1 MTRRS
6 SQKNIQ
12 KKNPLDSQS
21 DIFPGRMVKK
31 SLQAEPAGDP
41 AGLRSGGRA
50 PINAAPSLQIPGT
63 KKPLRNHMS
72 TLLPKKKHEG
82 AVMPRSTRPIPLAAA
97 AACLAGL
104 LFCLWVFFTGGR
116 SLCLTDGCVLF
127 QDFRLAGIS
136 LWQAGAVLFA
146 ALLALTLLRLS
157 RIALLLATLALAA
170 DVVLLCIMLFT
181 APCVNC
187 LIVASLIALSFVTFR
202 RAKEPAPRERSPLLV
217 LWSVLLII
225 DLGGVLRDLAEP
237 WSPLESG
244 SEASVQ
250 IYFSPSCPACRT
262 LLEHADGLTDAAWY
276 PVAENER
283 DILVIA
289 AMTKYLEKGLSMAKA
304 VEEAD
309 ESVPF
314 VAEGESR
321 FSLSLLRPDRLLL
334 QVRLWRNHA
343 HVLGAGSD
351 RLPFL
356 EFKGL
361 PAFLMDAPEPEADEV
376 APGEAYPAP
385 DFVLPGQHDIPSIPG
400 LNVAGFCDGSGE
412 TPCEDGTTE
421 APSHG
426 LIDTSGMIPQGS

>member
-1 MTRRS
+1 ML
-6 SQKNIQ
+6 K
-12 KKNPLDSQS
+12 
-21 DIFPGRMVKK
+21 
-31 SLQAEPAGDP
+31 
-41 AGLRSGGRA
+41 
-50 PINAAPSLQIPGT
+50 
-63 KKPLRNHMS
+63 
-72 TLLPKKKHEG
+72 
-82 AVMPRSTRPIPLAAA
+82 STRPIPLAAA

-146 ALLALTLLRLS
+146 ALLALALLRLS
-157 RIALLLATLALAA
+157 RIALLLVTLALAA

-187 LIVASLIALSFVTFR
+187 LIVASLIALSFTAFR
-202 RAKEPAPRERSPLLV
+202 KVEYPVRRERSTLLV

-237 WSPLESG
+237 WSPIESG
-244 SEASVQ
+244 SESSVQ

-262 LLEHADGLTDAAWY
+262 LLAGSDDLTDAAWY

-289 AMTKYLEKGLSMAKA
+289 AMTDQLEKGLTLTKA

-309 ESVPF
+309 KSVPIL
-314 VAEGESR
+314 ADDESSFR
-321 FSLSLLRPDRLLL
+321 LSLLKPGMLLL
-334 QVRLWRNHA
+334 QLRLWRNHA
-343 HVLGAGSD
+343 HVLDAGSD

-361 PAFLMDAPEPEADEV
+361 PAFLMDDPEPEDDETAV
-376 APGEAYPAP
+376 EETSSSP
-385 DFVLPGQHDIPSIPG
+385 DFSLPGQRGLSSIPG

-412 TPCEDGTTE
+412 TPCEDGTAETSAHE
-421 APSHG
+421 

>member
-1 MTRRS
+1 ML
-6 SQKNIQ
+6 K
-12 KKNPLDSQS
+12 
-21 DIFPGRMVKK
+21 
-31 SLQAEPAGDP
+31 
-41 AGLRSGGRA
+41 
-50 PINAAPSLQIPGT
+50 
-63 KKPLRNHMS
+63 
-72 TLLPKKKHEG
+72 
-82 AVMPRSTRPIPLAAA
+82 STRPIPLAAA

-146 ALLALTLLRLS
+146 ALLALALLRLS
-157 RIALLLATLALAA
+157 RIALLLVTLALAA

-187 LIVASLIALSFVTFR
+187 LIVASLIALSFTAFR
-202 RAKEPAPRERSPLLV
+202 NAEYPVRRERSTLLV

-237 WSPLESG
+237 WSPIESG

-262 LLEHADGLTDAAWY
+262 LLAGSDDLTDAAWY

-289 AMTKYLEKGLSMAKA
+289 AMTDQLEKGLTLTKA

-309 ESVPF
+309 KSVPIL
-314 VAEGESR
+314 ADDESSFR
-321 FSLSLLRPDRLLL
+321 LSLLKPGMLLL
-334 QVRLWRNHA
+334 QLRLWRNHA

-361 PAFLMDAPEPEADEV
+361 PAFLMDDPEPEDNETAVE
-376 APGEAYPAP
+376 ETSSSP
-385 DFVLPGQHDIPSIPG
+385 DFSLPGQRGLSSIPG
-400 LNVAGFCDGSGE
+400 LSVAGFCDGSGE
-412 TPCEDGTTE
+412 TPCEDGTAETSAHE
-421 APSHG
+421 

>member
-1 MTRRS
+1 ML
-6 SQKNIQ
+6 K
-12 KKNPLDSQS
+12 
-21 DIFPGRMVKK
+21 
-31 SLQAEPAGDP
+31 
-41 AGLRSGGRA
+41 
-50 PINAAPSLQIPGT
+50 
-63 KKPLRNHMS
+63 
-72 TLLPKKKHEG
+72 
-82 AVMPRSTRPIPLAAA
+82 STRSIPLAAA

-136 LWQAGAVLFA
+136 LWQAGAALFA
-146 ALLALTLLRLS
+146 ALLALALLRLS
-157 RIALLLATLALAA
+157 RIALLLASLALAA
-170 DVVLLCIMLFT
+170 DVVLLIVMLFT

-187 LIVASLIALSFVTFR
+187 LIVASFIALSFAAFR
-202 RAKEPAPRERSPLLV
+202 AAEPPARKERSALLV
-217 LWSVLLII
+217 LWAVLLVV

-237 WSPLESG
+237 WSPLESD

-262 LLEHADGLTDAAWY
+262 LLERADGLTDAAWY

-289 AMTKYLEKGLSMAKA
+289 AMTEQLEKGLPVARA

-309 ESVPF
+309 RSVPSASDDGSDF
-314 VAEGESR
+314 R
-321 FSLSLLRPDRLLL
+321 LSLLRPDMLLL
-334 QVRLWRNHA
+334 QLCLWRNHA

-361 PAFLMDAPEPEADEV
+361 PAFLMDTPGPENEENASRAAQPS
-376 APGEAYPAP
+376 P
-385 DFVLPGQHDIPSIPG
+385 DFFLPDQNEFPSIPG
-400 LNVAGFCDGSGE
+400 LNVAGFCDGSEE
-412 TPCEDGTTE
+412 TPCEDGSTE
-421 APSHG
+421 VPAHE
-426 LIDTSGMIPQGS
+426 LIDTSGLIPQDS